1 MRTQIS
7 VVIVAAIL
15 AGSAFGQELTTL
27 VTTSVSDYSLR
38 PGDVLSINVWGQEAF
53 SGQFQIDENERF
65 LYPVLGEISTSNL
78 TIAQVRDTLTAGLET
93 LFNNP
98 FVTVSPR
105 FRVSVLGHVSL
116 PGLYTIDPT
125 LTAIDV
131 VAMAGGP
138 SVNGNLNDIRL
149 RRMNETESI
158 DYEAEDTRG
167 RTLREIGVRS
177 GDQIYVPRR
186 AFTRQD
192 LSLLLQVAQL
202 ALTIVLLINAF

>member
-1 MRTQIS
+1 MHTPKIVILIAAVLAS
-7 VVIVAAIL
+7 VA
-15 AGSAFGQELTTL
+15 SAQEPATL
-27 VTTSVSDYSLR
+27 VTTSVSSYTLR
-38 PGDVLSINVWGQEAF
+38 PGDVLMVNVWGQESF

-65 LYPVLGEISTSNL
+65 LYPVLGEISTRNL
-78 TIAQVRDTLTAGLET
+78 TISQVRDTLTAGLET
-93 LFNNP
+93 LFNSP

-105 FRVSVLGHVSL
+105 FRVSVLGHVTN

-125 LTAIDV
+125 LTTIDV

-177 GDQIYVPRR
+177 GDQIFVPRR
-186 AFTRQD
+186 SFTRQD
-192 LSLLLQVAQL
+192 LSLLLQFAQL
-202 ALTIVLLINAF
+202 ALTVVLLINAL

>member
-7 VVIVAAIL
+7 VALIAAIV
-15 AGSAFGQELTTL
+15 AGSAFAQEPTSL

-38 PGDVLSINVWGQEAF
+38 PGDVLVINVWGQEAF

-65 LYPVLGEISTSNL
+65 LYPVLGEISTSDLN
-78 TIAQVRDTLTAGLET
+78 IAQVRDTLIAGLET

-131 VAMAGGP
+131 VAMATHGTGG
-138 SVNGNLNDIRL
+138 
-149 RRMNETESI
+149 E
-158 DYEAEDTRG
+158 
-167 RTLREIGVRS
+167 
-177 GDQIYVPRR
+177 RR
-186 AFTRQD
+186 ALEDSVTANVLRHSNRPLLVWSSDPQCRS
-192 LSLLLQVAQL
+192 SLHS
-202 ALTIVLLINAF
+202 